1 MDYPERFGS
10 VEELENFLS
19 RPTEGLIDM
28 MKRIDGDVMI
38 LGIAGKMGVTM
49 GRQALNAVRAAGVS
63 KKVIG
68 VSRFSKKEEREKL
81 ESWGIETI
89 ACDLLDREAVE
100 KLPRVKNLVILAG
113 GKASVGTGG
122 SEAQTCV
129 MDIPASSYACA
140 HFRERRIRR
149 FSEKIEKSK
158 ERVLTNPE
166 KFV

>member
-89 ACDLLDREAVE
+89 ACDLLDR
-100 KLPRVKNLVILAG
+100 
-113 GKASVGTGG
+113 
-122 SEAQTCV
+122 
-129 MDIPASSYACA
+129 
-140 HFRERRIRR
+140 
-149 FSEKIEKSK
+149 
-158 ERVLTNPE
+158 
-166 KFV
+166 